1 METASAGR
9 PPVSGLTEALVEAA
23 EEVMVQQGYSALTID
38 SLVTSVGTTRP
49 TFYRRFPNIAHL
61 ALTVVKNA
69 FGTGTPV
76 DTGSLREDLFTL
88 QLEEVAM
95 FSSPLMRNNL
105 SGLLE
110 AARTDHDLLVL
121 YGAEFIGPRRSNVD
135 RVVAAAVERGEI
147 SADVDI
153 DFVCDLLLGPILAR
167 ALMPSGA
174 ALDETLARQTTEAA
188 LRALNAVD
196 A

>member
-1 METASAGR
+1 
-9 PPVSGLTEALVEAA
+9 
-23 EEVMVQQGYSALTID
+23 MVQQGYSALTID